1 MFYKLRRMPIRCILL
16 FYIATLSLPPILVSI
31 ILLIVDIWRKHY
43 RSQGHFV
50 SLREK
55 RPNYIGDAQNTEV
68 QLYTYGEDLFAAML
82 QAIEEARERVCLET
96 YRWKGDKI
104 GKKFKDALTQVAKR
118 GIEVFV
124 IYDTFANLVVNPAFK
139 RFCPKIH
146 VIRYHLL
153 PSLRHPFS
161 LSSYARDHRKLLIVD
176 GRIAFIG
183 GYNLGETYACKWR
196 DTHARIVGP
205 GALEVENT
213 FIDFWNSYKKPPQ
226 PTIPDRTQ
234 RSWDPHL
241 HIHRN
246 DPPMMIFPIRMTYLE
261 AIDRATHHIYLT
273 NAYFLPDR
281 ILLHALIS
289 AAKRGTDVRILLP
302 AASNHIIVDWLS
314 HDYYEECLRAGIHLL
329 LYQKAMVHA
338 KTATIDG
345 IWSTVGT
352 ANLDRLS
359 LIGNFEVNAE
369 IFDTGVAHQME
380 RIFLEDS
387 LHAYELELERWRQRP
402 LFWKLSEKALHR
414 LRPLL

>member
-1 MFYKLRRMPIRCILL
+1 MFYKLRRVPIRSIFLFYAAILFFPPLFVSMILL
-16 FYIATLSLPPILVSI
+16 AIDL
-31 ILLIVDIWRKHY
+31 WRKRF
-43 RSQGHFV
+43 RSQGYFV
-50 SLREK
+50 SWREK
-55 RPNYIGDAQNTEV
+55 TPVCIGDAQDTEV

-82 QAIEEARERVCLET
+82 QAIEGARERVFLET
-96 YRWKGDKI
+96 YIWKGDRI
-104 GKKFKDALTQVAKR
+104 GRKFKDALTQAAKR
-118 GIEVFV
+118 GVDVFV
-124 IYDTFANLVVNPAFK
+124 IYDSLANLVVPASFK
-139 RFCPKIH
+139 CFSPMIH
-146 VIRYHLL
+146 VIRYPLL

-161 LSSYARDHRKLLIVD
+161 LSTYARDHRKLLIID
-176 GRIAFIG
+176 GQIAFIG
-183 GYNLGETYACKWR
+183 GYNIGETYACEWR
-196 DTHARIVGP
+196 DTHARISGP

-213 FIDFWNSYKKPPQ
+213 FIDFWNSHKNRHQ
-226 PTIPDRTQ
+226 PTIPERTR

-281 ILLHALIS
+281 ILLRALID
-289 AAKRGTDVRILLP
+289 AAKRGIDVRILLP
-302 AASNHIIVDWLS
+302 AHSNHIIVDWLS

-359 LIGNFEVNAE
+359 MVGNFEVNAE
-369 IFDTGVAHQME
+369 FFDVDIARQME
-380 RIFLEDS
+380 RIFLEDAS
-387 LHAYELELERWRQRP
+387 HAHELELASWLQRP
-402 LFWKLSEKALHR
+402 LLWKLSEKALHR
-414 LRPLL
+414 LRPFL